1 MLVYRLTCWS
11 PTVTVA
17 TEQDERHQSRS
28 EFVGQRSMDSAL
40 GTSEDFGSHLT
51 HEFLVRTRQL

>member
-40 GTSEDFGSHLT
+40 GASEDFGSHLT
-51 HEFLVRTRQL
+51 HEFLVHTRQL